1 MPVLVGA
8 RLRQRREAAHQV
20 LQETTG
26 GGNDRGSVR
35 VPANPAEEQ
44 QSREGG
50 RPAVTARSFAQAAIL
65 LRKRRGVPIADRG
78 DVSARVLSYPL
89 IVILFVSLSYYT
101 VVENAPS

>member
-8 RLRQRREAAHQV
+8 RLRQRRETAYQV

-26 GGNDRGSVR
+26 RGNDRGPVR
-35 VPANPAEEQ
+35 VPADPAEEQ
-44 QSREGG
+44 QSGEGG
-50 RPAVTARSFAQAAIL
+50 RPAVTTRSVAQAAIL
-65 LRKRRGVPIADRG
+65 LRERRGIPIADRG

-89 IVILFVSLSYYT
+89 TVILSLSLSYYT